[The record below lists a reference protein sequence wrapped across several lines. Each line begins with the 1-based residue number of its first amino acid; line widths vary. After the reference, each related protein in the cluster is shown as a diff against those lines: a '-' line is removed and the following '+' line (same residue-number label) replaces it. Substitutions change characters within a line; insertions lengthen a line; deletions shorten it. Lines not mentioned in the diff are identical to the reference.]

1 MMHSLATVVACHPGN
16 IVVSCQ
22 QQTSCGS
29 CASQHSCGSGIVSKA
44 LPGRQHQITVAT
56 QQPVNIGDVV
66 EIGLSERSMI
76 HSALLVYVLPL
87 LCLVVGAALGQWWF
101 VSMAGGSELGVIL
114 TALSC
119 AALGVGVAKHYAAR
133 LEGDSAYQPCLIRV
147 LGQPVSAGLAI
158 NAASKDSE

>member
-1 MMHSLATVVACHPGN
+1 MMHSLATVVACHSGH

-29 CASQHSCGSGIVSKA
+29 CASQQSCGSGIVSKA
-44 LPGRQHQITVAT
+44 LPGRQHKITIPT
-56 QQPVNIGDVV
+56 QQSVNIGDVV

-101 VSMAGGSELGVIL
+101 VSMVGGSELGVIL

-119 AALGVGVAKHYAAR
+119 AALGVGIAKHYAAR
-133 LEGDSAYQPCLIRV
+133 LEGDSDYQPSLIRV
-147 LGQPVSAGLAI
+147 LGQPVSAELAI